1 MDERSEIT
9 RLLEAHR
16 DGDRGAVDRLFP
28 LVYGELR
35 RLAGS
40 FLKGEREN
48 HTLQPTALVHE
59 AYVRML
65 AGEEPGLAD
74 RAHFL
79 ALASRVMRH
88 VLIDH
93 ARARK
98 AQKRGVYVALDEALD
113 SAATLDLDM
122 MALDDALTRLAAL
135 SERQSRVVELRFFG
149 GLSYDEIAT
158 ALGESLWTVRC
169 DWELA
174 RAWLRRELAGH
185 STGSGGDRLSR
196 ER

>member
-1 MDERSEIT
+1 MDERREIT

-28 LVYGELR
+28 IVYGELR
-35 RLAGS
+35 RIAGA
-40 FLKGEREN
+40 FLRGEREN

-59 AYVRML
+59 VYVRMI
-65 AGEEPGLAD
+65 GGDEPGWEN

-93 ARARK
+93 ARGRK
-98 AQKRGVYVALDEALD
+98 AQKRGADVVYVALDEALD

-135 SERQSRVVELRFFG
+135 SERQSNVVELRFFG
-149 GLSYDEIAT
+149 GLSYEEIAT

-174 RAWLRRELAGH
+174 RAWLRRELVGKEARGK
-185 STGSGGDRLSR
+185 
-196 ER
+196 